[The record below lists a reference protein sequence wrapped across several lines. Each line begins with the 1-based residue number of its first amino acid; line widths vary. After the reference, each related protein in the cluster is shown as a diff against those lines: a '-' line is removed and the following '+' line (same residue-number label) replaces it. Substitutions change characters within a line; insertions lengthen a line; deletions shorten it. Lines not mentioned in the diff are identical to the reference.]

1 MYNLLKK
8 KSKAELGIIYPVFL
22 KEQAA
27 AAVPLSPFW
36 IGVKV
41 LLKLCKNSL
50 ILTQQKHRLQAI
62 L

>member
-27 AAVPLSPFW
+27 AAVPLSPF
-36 IGVKV
+36 
-41 LLKLCKNSL
+41 
-50 ILTQQKHRLQAI
+50 
-62 L
+62 

>member
-8 KSKAELGIIYPVFL
+8 KSKADLGIIYPVFL

-27 AAVPLSPFW
+27 AAAPLSPFW

-41 LLKLCKNSL
+41 VLKVCKNCL
-50 ILTQQKHRLQAI
+50 IWMQQKHRLQAI